1 MSTFASLGL
10 SEKLL
15 ANLTQMGFEIPTP
28 IQTQTIPL
36 LLKEK
41 QDLIA
46 LAQTGTGK
54 TATFGLPLIEMLDA
68 ESKQTQALVLAP
80 TRELCVQIATEL
92 QRYCHNV
99 KHFNIV
105 SVYGGASITDQIR
118 AIRRGAQIIVATPGR
133 LIDML
138 ERKAI
143 NLTEIDFAVLDEA
156 DEMLNMGFKEDI
168 DNILSQTP
176 DTKKIW
182 LFSATMPREVR
193 EIANNYMSKPL
204 EVSVGERNSGN
215 ANITHQY
222 VIVDE
227 RDKYEALKRLVDV
240 TPDIFGLVFT
250 RTKLDS
256 QNIATQLI
264 TDGYNAD
271 ALHGD
276 LSQAQRDKVMG
287 AFKNHGIQ
295 LLIATDVAARG
306 IDVND
311 VTHVIHMNLPDEL
324 EYYTHRSGRTARA
337 GKLGISI
344 AITSR
349 RDAARIKH
357 IERIIRANFE
367 RIYVP
372 TGEEVCENRLLK
384 MIKDLH
390 DVQINEREI
399 EKMMPAVYEAL
410 ADLSREDL
418 IKRFTSLEF
427 NRFLDYYR
435 GSKDLN
441 RNDDRRM
448 SRDFEPRNTPQ
459 RSGGPRLFM
468 NLGTLDG
475 LTDKGK
481 MVAFLTHYTGIRS
494 GMIGKIEIMD
504 KFSFFEVDPSVS
516 QQVVQELTGIEFYG
530 RKVRVND
537 DAKEQPR
544 SGPPRERSF
553 RSGPPA
559 YGDKLYPKSGAGAPP
574 SKFAKKKKY

>member
-1 MSTFASLGL
+1 MT
-10 SEKLL
+10 E
-15 ANLTQMGFEIPTP
+15 MGFETPTP
-28 IQTQTIPL
+28 IQTQTIPT

-41 QDLIA
+41 SDLIA

-54 TATFGLPLIEMLDA
+54 TATFGLPLIELLDA
-68 ESKQTQALVLAP
+68 NARHTQALVLAP

-92 QRYCHNV
+92 QRYCNNV
-99 KHFNIV
+99 KNFNIV

-118 AIRRGAQIIVATPGR
+118 AVRRGAQIIVATPGR

-143 NLTEIDFAVLDEA
+143 NLTEIEYAVLDEA

-193 EIANNYMSKPL
+193 EIANNYMTRPL

-215 ANITHQY
+215 ANISHKY
-222 VIVDE
+222 VVVDE

-264 TDGYNAD
+264 TDGYSAD

-276 LSQAQRDKVMG
+276 LSQAQRDKVMA

-390 DVQINEREI
+390 DVQVNEHEI
-399 EKMMPAVYEAL
+399 ENLMPKVYESL

-448 SRDFEPRNTPQ
+448 QNREFEPRNSAP
-459 RSGGPRLFM
+459 RSQGAGSRLFM

-481 MVAFLTHYTGIRS
+481 MVAFLTHYAGIRS
-494 GMIGKIEIMD
+494 AMIGKIEIMD
-504 KFSFFEVDPSVS
+504 KFSFFEIDPSVS
-516 QQVVQELTGIEFYG
+516 QQVVRELTGIEFYG

-537 DAKEQPR
+537 DAKDSRPA
-544 SGPPRERSF
+544 PRERSF
-553 RSGPPA
+553 RSGPPSGG
-559 YGDKLYPKSGAGAPP
+559 YGDKLYPKSGGSSGFVAGA